1 MLDELADIFSTMEL
15 NSIDS
20 AENLTDIKQFQDLL
34 KLFPNLS
41 PIFEQAL
48 KYNKDEFI
56 RTIRHV
62 FRVCK
67 VLFQL
72 KNRTF
77 SHDTLSIKSIQ
88 IISEDLV
95 KHLNMNKIII
105 PLILIYHDIGRVFDR
120 KNHPYKSYQLITEKG
135 LLDSYDLTDN
145 DKLLVIKI
153 IQYHLLQATIYT
165 GESTFYG
172 IYTLLYDK
180 EFIPIISNKQ
190 NREIFFD
197 LLNIFTFIDIL
208 GYNYAKIYDHYVDF
222 YAEINSILKDIFNA
236 WPDKKYIL
244 KRAYMFSQEWL
255 EWRIAGALRI
265 FQFVNTKPY
274 LTKEFYY
281 NLIRDSIKM
290 SQNSLI
296 KKIDWEDIKDI
307 HLKNSYKIQIK
318 YGLGVLMILSFG
330 DFFRSWLKENTKIS
344 DNLIIFWILLS
355 HEIQSRSKGRNKW
368 LWNVYFTGLPH
379 WSKWNR
385 NTFSKLNPT
394 LLEKI
399 IKTSNHNLNNITK
412 TFELYLDFRLD

>member
-1 MLDELADIFSTMEL
+1 MLLELEKIFSTIEL
-15 NSIDS
+15 NLIDS
-20 AENLTDIKQFQDLL
+20 EEDLMDTKQFHCLM
-34 KLFPNLS
+34 KLFKNLR

-48 KYNKDEFI
+48 IKNKDEFI
-56 RTIRHV
+56 RTIRHI
-62 FRVCK
+62 FRLYK
-67 VLFQL
+67 ILFQL
-72 KNRTF
+72 RDGTF
-77 SHDTLSIKSIQ
+77 SHDTISPKSIQ
-88 IISEDLV
+88 IIREQII
-95 KHLNMNKIII
+95 HQLNENEKIF
-105 PLILIYHDIGRVFDR
+105 PLILIYHDVGRFFDR
-120 KNHPYKSYQLITEKG
+120 QNHPYKSYQLIIENS
-135 LLDSYDLTDN
+135 LLDSYNLTDN

-172 IYTLLYDK
+172 IYSLLYDK

-236 WPDKKYIL
+236 WPDKESIL
-244 KRAYMFSQEWL
+244 KRAHKYSQQWL

-265 FQFVNTKPY
+265 FQFVHTKPY

-281 NLIRDSIKM
+281 NLIRDSVKM
-290 SQNSLI
+290 SNNSLI
-296 KKIDWEDIKDI
+296 KKIEWQDLKDI
-307 HLKNSYKIQIK
+307 HLKDSYKIQIK

-330 DFFRSWLKENTKIS
+330 AFFRSWLNEDTKIS

-385 NTFSKLNPT
+385 NTFSKINPFT
-394 LLEKI
+394 IEKI
-399 IKTSNHNLNNITK
+399 IKSSSHKSNKNSK
-412 TFELYLDFRLD
+412 MFELYLDFKLD

>member
-1 MLDELADIFSTMEL
+1 
-15 NSIDS
+15 
-20 AENLTDIKQFQDLL
+20 
-34 KLFPNLS
+34 
-41 PIFEQAL
+41 
-48 KYNKDEFI
+48 
-56 RTIRHV
+56 
-62 FRVCK
+62 
-67 VLFQL
+67 
-72 KNRTF
+72 
-77 SHDTLSIKSIQ
+77 
-88 IISEDLV
+88 
-95 KHLNMNKIII
+95 MNKIII

-135 LLDSYDLTDN
+135 LLDSYDLSEIEQ
-145 DKLLVIKI
+145 LLITKI
-153 IQYHLLQATIYT
+153 IQYHLLHATIYT